1 MQGGGVISG
10 KLVNCTASGNISGG
24 YGGYGGAVAGAALTN
39 CITYGNSIRGIA
51 STQTNYANCTF
62 VFSDSDPLPAGIG
75 NIGLDPQLLP
85 DGLHLATS
93 SPCRNAGTNVVIG
106 TDIDG
111 QPWANPPSMG
121 CDEWQPAPLVA
132 GQAQIQLG
140 GIPLSATFGGLAIS
154 GETPFSYWWSK
165 DGILLEDGAL
175 FSSTHSPS
183 LIVTAFGPASAG
195 AYQLIVSNSFGM
207 ATSAVAQVT
216 VHAVDAA
223 GSNPATPF
231 SSWDTAATNIQDAI
245 DAAAAGEFVVVTN
258 GLYAT
263 GGKAMAG
270 NLTNRVA
277 LTTPLTVASVNG
289 PWATIIQG
297 AWDPA
302 TTNGPLAVRCAW
314 LTNGA
319 TLRGFTLRNG
329 ATRPLSGYVGAA
341 PESGGGVW
349 CSSANGVV
357 SHCVLTNN
365 TAIYGGGISYGTL
378 NNSVVVHNLANY
390 GGGAYFAVVNNCTV
404 IANYTTTL
412 AHYHGAGTYDGMTR
426 NSIVLYN
433 YNYYFPAFPED
444 DYFAQ
449 NGPPRYDYSCTS
461 ASPPK
466 VGAGNISASPQ
477 FLDLFHIAST
487 SPCYGSGSPLYS
499 TGTDL
504 DGEPW
509 NNPPSIGCDEVV
521 LANLVGPL
529 SVALIAPQ
537 TNLLVN
543 HFASFSASITGR
555 ASRVQWS
562 FGDGTVVTNT
572 GSSIGHQW
580 TDAGDSSVTF
590 TAYNTDNPGGVSTN
604 LSVHILSL
612 DPPQLQAAQMGGTA
626 FQLQFTGQAGA
637 SYYVQFATNLT
648 APAYWQTLQTIF
660 ISTGGVYQ
668 ISDPGATNDAAR
680 FYRVLAQ

>member
-1 MQGGGVISG
+1 
-10 KLVNCTASGNISGG
+10 
-24 YGGYGGAVAGAALTN
+24 
-39 CITYGNSIRGIA
+39 
-51 STQTNYANCTF
+51 
-62 VFSDSDPLPAGIG
+62 
-75 NIGLDPQLLP
+75 
-85 DGLHLATS
+85 
-93 SPCRNAGTNVVIG
+93 
-106 TDIDG
+106 
-111 QPWANPPSMG
+111 
-121 CDEWQPAPLVA
+121 
-132 GQAQIQLG
+132 
-140 GIPLSATFGGLAIS
+140 
-154 GETPFSYWWSK
+154 
-165 DGILLEDGAL
+165 
-175 FSSTHSPS
+175 
-183 LIVTAFGPASAG
+183 
-195 AYQLIVSNSFGM
+195 
-207 ATSAVAQVT
+207 
-216 VHAVDAA
+216 
-223 GSNPATPF
+223 
-231 SSWDTAATNIQDAI
+231 
-245 DAAAAGEFVVVTN
+245 
-258 GLYAT
+258 
-263 GGKAMAG
+263 
-270 NLTNRVA
+270 
-277 LTTPLTVASVNG
+277 
-289 PWATIIQG
+289 
-297 AWDPA
+297 
-302 TTNGPLAVRCAW
+302 
-314 LTNGA
+314 
-319 TLRGFTLRNG
+319 
-329 ATRPLSGYVGAA
+329 
-341 PESGGGVW
+341 
-349 CSSANGVV
+349 
-357 SHCVLTNN
+357 
-365 TAIYGGGISYGTL
+365 
-378 NNSVVVHNLANY
+378 
-390 GGGAYFAVVNNCTV
+390 
-404 IANYTTTL
+404 
-412 AHYHGAGTYDGMTR
+412 
-426 NSIVLYN
+426 LYN